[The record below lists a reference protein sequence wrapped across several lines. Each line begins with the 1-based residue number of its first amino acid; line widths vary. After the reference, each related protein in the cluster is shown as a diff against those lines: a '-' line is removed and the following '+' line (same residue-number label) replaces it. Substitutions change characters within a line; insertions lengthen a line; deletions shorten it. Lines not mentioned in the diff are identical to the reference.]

1 MLFDIDADGK
11 PNRIS
16 WSAIG
21 TGDAFLVLD
30 RNTNG
35 KIDNGCELFGNAT
48 PLASGAPAPNGYE
61 ALVELDNE
69 VFGGN
74 EDSLLTDADAVWEM
88 LQVWTDANHNGLSDA
103 GELATLAASGVVSID
118 TRYDR
123 SNRTDAHG
131 NLFRF
136 RSKAVVVNPLGHF
149 RAAMTYDVFFVE
161 APLTPP

>member
-74 EDSLLTDADAVWEM
+74 EDSLLTDGDAV
-88 LQVWTDANHNGLSDA
+88 
-103 GELATLAASGVVSID
+103 
-118 TRYDR
+118 
-123 SNRTDAHG
+123 
-131 NLFRF
+131 
-136 RSKAVVVNPLGHF
+136 
-149 RAAMTYDVFFVE
+149 
-161 APLTPP
+161 